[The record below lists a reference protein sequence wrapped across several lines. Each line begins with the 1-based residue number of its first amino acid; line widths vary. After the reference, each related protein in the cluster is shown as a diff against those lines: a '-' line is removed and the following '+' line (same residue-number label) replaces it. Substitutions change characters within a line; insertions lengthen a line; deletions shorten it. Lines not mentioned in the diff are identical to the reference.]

1 MPQGMRYRLALDLGS
16 TSLGWAIFLLNHDDP
31 PKPKALIKAGVRIFS
46 NSRENAKE
54 GQQGESLAK
63 VRREKR
69 QARRRRDRQLK
80 RKHRL
85 EKMLVEW
92 DFFPQ
97 DKEERRA
104 LAMLDPYELR
114 AKGLTEVLTKHQLGR
129 ALFHLNQRR
138 GFQSNRK
145 TDSEDKSDS
154 AMKTTIEQTRLAI
167 DADSPTLGAWLY
179 ARGQAWTA
187 KSNSGSEGKSPV
199 AVQRAKQRKEL
210 RQNKRD
216 SEKTVEKTVYD
227 IYVDREMIKHE
238 FDALWSAQSR
248 LAESPLSEQ
257 ARAAIRD
264 TIFFQRKLRP
274 VHPGKCSLLPQLRRA
289 YRAFPF
295 VQQLRIYQEVSHL
308 EILDDQLHGNKLSKE
323 QRDLIA
329 LHLCQGKTLTFNAIR
344 KLLRGAGLLRVSE
357 TAIFNKENGADGR
370 EGLEGDLTAHLLS
383 KKEYFGARWLT
394 DFSDNLKHQ
403 IVWKILHTQRSDL
416 LNAWLQKKTGI
427 SSERAEKVMKALLP
441 SGVAAYSMRVTR
453 RVLSQLKM
461 QVLTIDKAIDLAGY
475 GSHSQLSHFEQTGEI
490 LANLPYYGEYLPRHV
505 GLGSNDP
512 KESDQAKR
520 WGRISNP
527 TVHVGLNQIR
537 VVVNALIKRYGVP
550 PHEVII
556 ELARQLK
563 LNAKQRDA
571 INQQNLKNRVA
582 NKIRRDQFPDKRLS
596 QDDIDK
602 LKLWEELN
610 PSDCANRRCPYTG
623 IQICVSQLFSP
634 SVQIEHI
641 LPFKRTADDS
651 LNNKTVAFSVA
662 NQAKQNRT
670 PFEAFGDNPTI
681 NGVTY
686 RYEEILS
693 RAKSMKREKYM
704 RFAPDGYAWWLKN
717 EADFPARALTD
728 TQHLSKLAK
737 EYLSLICNKD
747 RIWASPGRLTSF
759 VREHLGFDALLN
771 GSIKKNRNDHRHHAI
786 DACVIGV
793 TDRWLIN
800 EIANANARAQV
811 ERREKLIDRM
821 PMPWDTYPIQVKR
834 AIDNIWVSHKPDH
847 SFEGRLFGEKHSYS
861 FSKDGAVVQQK
872 REESEKR
879 GYEVSSVIPI
889 KHRKNAMDLR
899 APFGD
904 PTRAYKAYRSDGN
917 YCMEIIADA
926 VGIWNFDVI
935 PTYRAYQV
943 ALERGGRAHDIS
955 NMSRKI
961 YEQKLSALPGRMIM
975 KLVAGDYIAIIEDGH
990 RKILVVTKMSVA
1002 GGATFTEP
1010 NEANHSERA
1019 ASRGKARNKF
1029 KVLTGVPNRDEF
1041 FATNDSLYVSQID
1054 VGKLQKLKARRVT
1067 ISPIGE
1073 LNDPGFKE

>member
-16 TSLGWAIFLLNHDDP
+16 TSLGWAIFLLNSDDLP
-31 PKPKALIKAGVRIFS
+31 RPKALIKAGVRIFS

-92 DFFPQ
+92 GLFPH
-97 DKEERRA
+97 DKRERQ
-104 LAMLDPYELR
+104 LLEMLDPYELR
-114 AKGLTEVLTKHQLGR
+114 SRGLHEALTKFQFGR

-138 GFQSNRK
+138 GFKSNRK
-145 TDSEDKSDS
+145 TDSADKSDS
-154 AMKTTIEQTRLAI
+154 AMMETIEKTRLGIYAS
-167 DADSPTLGAWLY
+167 APTLGAWLY
-179 ARGQAWTA
+179 ARGQAWKA
-187 KSNSGSEGKSPV
+187 AGNSGSDGKSTV
-199 AVQRAKQRKEL
+199 AVQRAKQRKES
-210 RQNKRD
+210 RPNRRD

-227 IYVDREMIKHE
+227 IYVDRQMIEHE
-238 FDALWSAQSR
+238 FDALWSAQSIF
-248 LAESPLSEQ
+248 ADPPLSEQ

-274 VHPGKCSLLPQLRRA
+274 VHPGKCSLLPHLRRA

-308 EILDDQLHGNKLSKE
+308 EILDDQLHGTKLSKE

-329 LHLCQGKTLTFNAIR
+329 THLCQGRTLTFTGIKR
-344 KLLRGAGLLRVSE
+344 LLRLSGTV
-357 TAIFNKENGADGR
+357 IFNKENGADGC
-370 EGLEGDLTAHLLS
+370 EGLEGDHTAYLLT
-383 KKEYFGARWLT
+383 KKEYFGTRWLT
-394 DFSDNLKHQ
+394 DFSDKLKHQ
-403 IVWKILHTQRSDL
+403 IIWKILHTQRSDL
-416 LNAWLQKKTGI
+416 LNTWLQRKTGI
-427 SSERAEKVMKALLP
+427 SVERADKVMKAVLP
-441 SGVAAYSMRVTR
+441 NGVAAYSLRVTC
-453 RVLSQLKM
+453 RVLSEIKN
-461 QVLTIDKAIDLAGY
+461 QVLTIDKAIDQAGY

-490 LANLPYYGEYLPRHV
+490 LEKLPYYGEYLQRHV

-512 KESDQAKR
+512 KENDQAKR
-520 WGRISNP
+520 WGRIGNP

-550 PHEVII
+550 PYEVII

-563 LNAKQRDA
+563 LNSKQRDA
-571 INQQNLKNRVA
+571 LNEQNLKNKVA
-582 NKIRRDQFPDKRLS
+582 NKIRRDQFPGMRLS

-610 PSDCANRRCPYTG
+610 PSDCSNRRCPYTG
-623 IQICVSQLFSP
+623 LQICVSQLFSP
-634 SVQIEHI
+634 NVQIEHI

-651 LNNKTVAFSVA
+651 LNNKTVAFLVA

-681 NGVTY
+681 NGIAY
-686 RYEEILS
+686 RYEDILN

-737 EYLSLICNKD
+737 EYLSLICNKH

-759 VREHLGFDALLN
+759 VREHFGFNALLN

-800 EIANANARAQV
+800 EIANANARAKDK
-811 ERREKLIDRM
+811 RLEKLIDGM
-821 PMPWDTYPIQVKR
+821 PQPWDTYLTQVKR
-834 AIDNIWVSHKPDH
+834 AIGNIWVSHKPDH

-861 FSKDGAVVQQK
+861 FTQDGAVIQQK
-872 REESEKR
+872 REESENR
-879 GYEVSSVIPI
+879 GYEVRTVIPI
-889 KHRKNAMDLR
+889 MHRQKARDLR

-904 PTRAYKAYRSDGN
+904 AERAYKAYRSNGN
-917 YCMEIIADA
+917 YCMEIIADDF
-926 VGIWNFDVI
+926 GSWNFDVI
-935 PTYRAYQV
+935 PNYKAYQV
-943 ALERGGRAHDIS
+943 AIERGGRPHEIS
-955 NMSRKI
+955 NMSREI
-961 YEQKLSALPGRMIM
+961 YEQKLSIQPGRMVM
-975 KLVAGDYIAIIEDGH
+975 KLVAGDCIAITKDGH

-1019 ASRGKARNKF
+1019 ASRGKAKNKF
-1029 KVLTGVPNRDEF
+1029 KALTGVPDRDEF
-1041 FATNDSLYVSQID
+1041 FASNDSLYVSQIN
-1054 VGKLQKLKARRVT
+1054 VSELKKLKARRVT

-1073 LNDPGFKE
+1073 LNDPGFKG

>member
-1 MPQGMRYRLALDLGS
+1 MTQGMRYRLALDLGM

-31 PKPKALIKAGVRIFS
+31 PRPKALIKAGVRIFS
-46 NSRENAKE
+46 SSREAAKE

-85 EKMLVEW
+85 EKILMEW

-97 DKEERRA
+97 DKQERRA
-104 LAMLDPYELR
+104 LAALDPYELR

-145 TDSEDKSDS
+145 TDDEDKSDS
-154 AMKTTIEQTRLAI
+154 EMKMTIEQTRLAI
-167 DADSPTLGAWLY
+167 DANSPTLGAWLY
-179 ARGQAWTA
+179 ARGQAWKA

-227 IYVDREMIKHE
+227 IYVEREMIKHE

-274 VHPGKCSLLPQLRRA
+274 VHPGKCSLLPHLRRG
-289 YRAFPF
+289 YKAFPF

-329 LHLCQGKTLTFNAIR
+329 LHLCQGKSITFTGIR
-344 KLLRGAGLLRVSE
+344 KLLNLGGRP
-357 TAIFNKENGADGR
+357 IFNKENGSDGC
-370 EGLEGDLTAHLLS
+370 EGLEGDYTAHLLS
-383 KKEYFGARWLT
+383 KKDFFGTRWLT
-394 DFSDNLKHQ
+394 DFSDKLKHQ

-416 LNAWLQKKTGI
+416 LNEWLQKKTGV
-427 SSERAEKVMKALLP
+427 SSDRADKVMKALLP
-441 SGVAAYSMRVTR
+441 SGVSAYSLRVTR
-453 RVLSQLKM
+453 RVLFELKI

-512 KESDQAKR
+512 NESDQAKR

-550 PHEVII
+550 PYEVII

-563 LNAKQRDA
+563 LNAKQKDA
-571 INQQNLKNRVA
+571 INEQNIKNRVA
-582 NKIRRDQFPDKRLS
+582 NKIRRDQFPDRRLS

-610 PSDCANRRCPYTG
+610 PSDCANRSCPYTG
-623 IQICVSQLFSP
+623 QQICVSQLFSP

-686 RYEEILS
+686 RYEEILN

-704 RFAPDGYAWWLKN
+704 RFAADGYAWWLKN

-737 EYLSLICNKD
+737 EYLSLVCNKD

-759 VREHLGFDALLN
+759 VREHFGFDKLLN

-800 EIANANARAQV
+800 EIANANARAQD
-811 ERREKLIDRM
+811 RRLEKLIDSM
-821 PMPWDTYPIQVKR
+821 PQPWDTYSIQVKR
-834 AIDNIWVSHKPDH
+834 VIDNIWVSHRPDH

-861 FSKDGAVVQQK
+861 FTKDGAVVQQK
-872 REESEKR
+872 REESDKR

-889 KHRKNAMDLR
+889 KHRKNTQDIR

-917 YCMEIIADA
+917 YCMEIIENDS
-926 VGIWNFDVI
+926 GKWDFDVV
-935 PTYRAYQV
+935 PTYKAYHE

-955 NMSRKI
+955 SMSRKI
-961 YEQKLSALPGRMIM
+961 YAQKLSALPGRMIM
-975 KLVAGDYIAIIEDGH
+975 KLVAGDYIAIGKGND
-990 RKILVVTKMSVA
+990 RKILIVTKMSVA

-1010 NEANHSERA
+1010 YEANHSERA

-1029 KVLTGVPNRDEF
+1029 KVSAGVPNRDEF
-1041 FATNDSLYVSQID
+1041 FAANDSLYVSQID
-1054 VGKLQKLKARRVT
+1054 VGKLQKLHARRVT

-1073 LNDPGFKE
+1073 LNDPGFKG